1 MEHRGI
7 MTAAAS
13 CVTSFKIAG
22 RDIGAN
28 KPAFIVAEV
37 AQAHDGS
44 LGMAHAFIDAAAE
57 AGADAVKFQTHF
69 AAEESTL
76 DEPFRVR
83 FSDQDR
89 TRFDYWR
96 RMEFS
101 PQQWRALAAH
111 ARERGLIFLSSAF
124 SLTAVDLLQE
134 IGVPAWKVGSGE
146 FGSADLWEAMMATGL
161 PILFSTGMASRAEID
176 KAVTQFR
183 TRAVPYALLQCTSAY
198 PSPLEEIGL
207 NVIDEFREEYHCP
220 VGLSDHSGSLFPG
233 LAALA
238 RGADIV
244 EVHAVFDRRM
254 FGPDV
259 RASLTFDELRT
270 LCAMRD
276 AIATMDAHPVDK
288 DVMAERLGPLRTIF
302 GRSLAP
308 TRPLPAGTVL
318 APDMLKPKKPGGGIP
333 PEALEQLIGRRLARA
348 VSPNH
353 ILLWSDIEDQSA
365 SSGL

>member
-1 MEHRGI
+1 
-7 MTAAAS
+7 MTATAS
-13 CVTSFKIAG
+13 CVTSFKIGG
-22 RDIGAN
+22 RDVGAN
-28 KPAFIVAEV
+28 KPALIVAEV

-57 AGADAVKFQTHF
+57 AGADAVKFQTHL

-76 DEPFRVR
+76 DEPFRVK
-83 FSDQDR
+83 FSAQDR

-96 RMEFS
+96 RMEFA
-101 PQQWRALAAH
+101 PDQWRALASH

-124 SLTAVDLLQE
+124 SIAAIDLLKE

-146 FGSADLWEAMMATGL
+146 FSAPHLWEAMVATGL
-161 PILFSTGMASRAEID
+161 PVLLSTGMASRAEID
-176 KAVTQFR
+176 KAVTLFR
-183 TRAVPYALLQCTSAY
+183 SRAVPHALLQCTSAY

-207 NVIDEFREEYHCP
+207 NVIAELKEQYRCP
-220 VGLSDHSGSLFPG
+220 VGLSDHSGSVFPG

-244 EVHAVFDRRM
+244 EVHVVFDRKM

-259 RASLTFDELRT
+259 RASLTFEELGM

-276 AIATMDAHPVDK
+276 AVARMDAHPVDK
-288 DVMAERLGPLRTIF
+288 DAMAERLGPTRAIF

-308 TRPLPAGTVL
+308 VRRLPAGTVI
-318 APDMLKPKKPGGGIP
+318 APEMLVPKKPGGGIP
-333 PEALEQLIGRRLARA
+333 PDALEQITGRRLARD
-348 VSPNH
+348 VSPDH
-353 ILLWSDIEDQSA
+353 VLRWSDIEDQGA
-365 SSGL
+365 

>member
-7 MTAAAS
+7 MLATAS

-22 RDIGAN
+22 RDVGAN

-44 LGMAHAFIDAAAE
+44 LGMAHAFIDAAAG
-57 AGADAVKFQTHF
+57 AGADAVKFQTHL

-83 FSDQDR
+83 FSAQDR

-96 RMEFS
+96 RMEFA
-101 PQQWRALAAH
+101 PDQWRGLASH
-111 ARERGLIFLSSAF
+111 AKDRGIVFLSSAF
-124 SLTAVDLLQE
+124 SMAAIQLLKE

-146 FGSADLWEAMMATGL
+146 FSAPDLWEAMVATGL
-161 PILFSTGMASRAEID
+161 PVLLSTGMASRAEID
-176 KAVTQFR
+176 KAVTLFR
-183 TRAVPYALLQCTSAY
+183 SKAVPHALLQCTSAY
-198 PSPLEEIGL
+198 PAPLEEIGL
-207 NVIDEFREEYHCP
+207 NVISELKEQYRCP
-220 VGLSDHSGSLFPG
+220 VGLSDHSGSIFPG

-244 EVHAVFDRRM
+244 EVHVVFDRKM

-259 RASLTFDELRT
+259 RASLTFDELRM

-276 AIATMDAHPVDK
+276 AVASMDAHPVDK
-288 DVMAERLGPLRTIF
+288 DQMAERLSPTRAIF

-308 TRPLPAGTVL
+308 VSILPAGTVITQ
-318 APDMLKPKKPGGGIP
+318 AMLMPKKPGGGIP
-333 PEALEQLIGRRLARA
+333 PEALDQITGRRLARD
-348 VSPNH
+348 VSPDH
-353 ILLWSDIEDQSA
+353 ILRWSDIEDEGA
-365 SSGL
+365 